1 MAVMLGHMAVMLGH
15 PVKLPKNFLQN
26 CAKSREKNLATSGV
40 SLI

>member
-1 MAVMLGHMAVMLGH
+1 MAGTLGH

-26 CAKSREKNLATSGV
+26 CAKSREKNLATPGV